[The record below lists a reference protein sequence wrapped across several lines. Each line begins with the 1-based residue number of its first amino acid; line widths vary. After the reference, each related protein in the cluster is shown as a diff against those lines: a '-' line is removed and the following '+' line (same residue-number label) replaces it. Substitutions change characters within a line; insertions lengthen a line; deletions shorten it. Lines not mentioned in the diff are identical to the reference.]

1 MSYSYNF
8 NFDFEDF
15 DDILDFFD
23 NSFPFQEFARI
34 MAIALIVAGTVAV
47 TVALACY
54 IMQSIAIHRQAK
66 TASRLPADFMLP
78 KSTMTELRAL
88 PSTMT
93 VCSALSKSW
102 TH

>member
-54 IMQSIAIHRQAK
+54 IMQSGNDLKTVIHIIKHGQEQFIEQIPIRF
-66 TASRLPADFMLP
+66 R
-78 KSTMTELRAL
+78 
-88 PSTMT
+88 
-93 VCSALSKSW
+93 
-102 TH
+102 